1 MVVDLLFGNVC
12 STLNYFSN
20 SIICFLL
27 SACSVYLMHSDF
39 LEASVFHMKKPVG
52 GCGHLRQT
60 NKADS
65 EKPWYSHYTECSVNL
80 KSIR

>member
-1 MVVDLLFGNVC
+1 
-12 STLNYFSN
+12 
-20 SIICFLL
+20 
-27 SACSVYLMHSDF
+27 MHSDF
-39 LEASVFHMKKPVG
+39 LEASVFHRKKPVG

-65 EKPWYSHYTECSVNL
+65 EIPWSSHYIECSVNR